1 MPSPSPVTSLRSSDR
16 TPLLFTVNMGLED
29 VVVDEFRERAAAAG
43 LNVTNTDDAPFGL
56 QSYTLV
62 EVDAAPDDALDVARR
77 MRSVHHVLAP
87 LYTFTLPAD
96 GEDALQTIHDTVT
109 TLDVEAMETADTFR
123 ASSVRQGEH
132 DFTSVDVQTRAGG
145 ALDARYDASVDLE
158 DYDVEVRVDVREDQC
173 LVSVQHTREALSR
186 RQLEGYQPRAALKGT
201 WPTPSSASPTS
212 TPLRTRCSTPSAAP
226 VPSCWRPPT
235 GGPTRSATA
244 ATGTRRPCRAPARTS
259 TWRA

>member
-1 MPSPSPVTSLRSSDR
+1 MPSPSPVTSLRSSER

-29 VVVDEFRERAAAAG
+29 VVVDEFRDRAAAAG
-43 LNVTNTDDAPFGL
+43 LNVTNTDDVPFGL
-56 QSYTLV
+56 QSYALV

-132 DFTSVDVQTRAGG
+132 AFTSVDVQTRAGG
-145 ALDARYDASVDLE
+145 RGP
-158 DYDVEVRVDVREDQC
+158 
-173 LVSVQHTREALSR
+173 R
-186 RQLEGYQPRAALKGT
+186 R
-201 WPTPSSASPTS
+201 
-212 TPLRTRCSTPSAAP
+212 PLRH
-226 VPSCWRPPT
+226 V
-235 GGPTRSATA
+235 
-244 ATGTRRPCRAPARTS
+244 RRPGGLRRGGAGGCP
-259 TWRA
+259 